1 MPKKSEEKPSY
12 LRAILNVIG
21 IISGIISILFFL
33 FIVFIIV
40 AAFSEPTTFSEG
52 NIAVIPIEG
61 VITTQGSLGAF
72 TNDGLQSAD
81 IVQWIAEAEAD
92 ETIKAVIFRIDSPG
106 GSPVATDEIAS
117 AIRAMD
123 KPSVSV
129 IREVGASG
137 AYWVASAT
145 DKIYANRMSMVG
157 SIGVLASYIEFAG
170 TLERYNATYRSLTA
184 GEFKDTGDPFK
195 RLTPKEEA
203 LFQQQLDKLHSIFIK
218 AVAENRGLPEDKVR
232 QLATGW
238 VYLGTEALD
247 FGLIDALGNEDDAI
261 ADLEEELGITAEV
274 VEFASPLTFFESFSS
289 FTAMNAFA
297 LGRGFA
303 YELVQP
309 RMTNNLQVWT

>member
-12 LRAILNVIG
+12 LRTILNIIG
-21 IISGIISILFFL
+21 IISGIISIVIFL
-33 FIVFIIV
+33 FVVFIVII
-40 AAFSEPTTFSEG
+40 AFSEPTTFSEG
-52 NIAVIPIEG
+52 NIAIIPIEG
-61 VITTQGSLGAF
+61 VITTQGTLGAF
-72 TNDGLQSAD
+72 AEEGTPSAE
-81 IVQWIAEAEAD
+81 IVQWIADAEAD
-92 ETIKAVIFRIDSPG
+92 ENIKAVIFRIDSPG
-106 GSPVATDEIAS
+106 GTPVATDEIAS
-117 AIRAMD
+117 AINNME

-195 RLTPKEEA
+195 ELTSKEEA
-203 LFQQQLDKLHSIFIK
+203 LFQAQLDKLHTIFIK

-232 QLATGW
+232 KLANGW
-238 VYLGTEALD
+238 IYMGTEALE
-247 FGLIDALGNEDDAI
+247 FGLIDAIGSEDDAI
-261 ADLEEELGITAEV
+261 ADLEESLNLTAEI
-274 VEFASPLTFFESFSS
+274 VEFSSPLTFFDEFSS
-289 FTAMNAFA
+289 FTKINAFA

-303 YELVQP
+303 YEMLQP
-309 RMTNNLQVWT
+309 RLQSHPQVWT